1 MARASGAVAE
11 WLGRGLQSLAHQV
24 DSGRRLTVAKSG
36 PLRGHD
42 DFATFRAAD
51 GLRLRPRRAEPA
63 AAASCA
69 LDGTAAAEGEHVCDE
84 DLRLT
89 NRTAFP
95 YRRRALVPGGEC
107 LTLVTSEL
115 A

>member
-11 WLGRGLQSLAHQV
+11 WLGRGLQSLAHQF
-24 DSGRRLTVAKSG
+24 DSGRRLS
-36 PLRGHD
+36 PLANPARCAGHD
-42 DFATFRAAD
+42 DLPTSALTDCGCGRD
-51 GLRLRPRRAEPA
+51 GPSPPRRRV
-63 AAASCA
+63 S
-69 LDGTAAAEGEHVCDE
+69 LDGGAAEGEHVCDE

-89 NRTAFP
+89 NCTPFP
-95 YRRRALVPGGEC
+95 DRRRALVPGGEC

>member
-11 WLGRGLQSLAHQV
+11 WLGRGLQSLAHQF
-24 DSGRRLTVAKSG
+24 DSGRSLTVAKSG

-51 GLRLRPRRAEPA
+51 GLRLWPRRAQTA
-63 AAASCA
+63 AAANCA
-69 LDGTAAAEGEHVCDE
+69 LDGGAAEGEHVRDK

-95 YRRRALVPGGEC
+95 YRRRALVPGGER
-107 LTLVTSEL
+107 LTLVT
-115 A
+115 